1 MKHPNQEAH
10 RQILERVAWRAMLDR
25 GLLPDFS
32 EEALEEL
39 NLIREPSKASKEAL
53 LDLRNLLWASI
64 DNDDSR
70 DLDQLTV
77 GEPLPDRTVRILV
90 AIADVDQAVRKDS
103 AIDHHARQNT
113 TSVYTAA
120 KIFPM
125 LPERLSTDLTSLN
138 YSEDRVAVVVEIV
151 LSDNGTVKSSD
162 IYRAWVRNRAK
173 LAYNSLAAW
182 LDGKGPVPDPVK
194 ALLGLEENLR
204 LQDRVAQELRTFRH
218 QCGALELETIQST
231 PVFVDDELQDLKVE
245 RKNRAKEIIED
256 FMIVAN
262 SATAKFLK
270 DKGYPSLRR
279 IVREPS
285 RWNRIVELA
294 SDHGFELPPAPD
306 SKALGQFLLKQRTVD
321 PIGFQDLSLAVIKLL
336 GPGEYVAEFP
346 GEESP
351 GHFGLAVKEYTHST
365 APNRRFPDLI
375 TQRILKAALSG
386 APMPY
391 SPQELPELAFHC
403 TRKENDANKVE
414 RVVSKA
420 AAALLLRWRI
430 GDRCDAI
437 VTGAAEKGT
446 WVRILAPPAEGKLVE
461 GFRGVDVGQKL
472 KVELVH
478 TDVERGFIDF
488 KRV

>member
-1 MKHPNQEAH
+1 MKHPKQEAH

-173 LAYNSLAAW
+173 LA
-182 LDGKGPVPDPVK
+182 
-194 ALLGLEENLR
+194 
-204 LQDRVAQELRTFRH
+204 
-218 QCGALELETIQST
+218 
-231 PVFVDDELQDLKVE
+231 
-245 RKNRAKEIIED
+245 
-256 FMIVAN
+256 
-262 SATAKFLK
+262 
-270 DKGYPSLRR
+270 
-279 IVREPS
+279 
-285 RWNRIVELA
+285 
-294 SDHGFELPPAPD
+294 
-306 SKALGQFLLKQRTVD
+306 
-321 PIGFQDLSLAVIKLL
+321 
-336 GPGEYVAEFP
+336 
-346 GEESP
+346 
-351 GHFGLAVKEYTHST
+351 
-365 APNRRFPDLI
+365 
-375 TQRILKAALSG
+375 
-386 APMPY
+386 
-391 SPQELPELAFHC
+391 
-403 TRKENDANKVE
+403 
-414 RVVSKA
+414 
-420 AAALLLRWRI
+420 
-430 GDRCDAI
+430 
-437 VTGAAEKGT
+437 
-446 WVRILAPPAEGKLVE
+446 
-461 GFRGVDVGQKL
+461 
-472 KVELVH
+472 
-478 TDVERGFIDF
+478 
-488 KRV
+488 